1 MSMDKFFTR
10 EKSNEGIKLPLP
22 LPSGLPSGDHLVI
35 VGKYSDL
42 YRTNEADM
50 KRRAV
55 EICSKYPDDK
65 KKRTQLLLSLEI
77 EFLASLVIGW
87 SFEQE
92 FNKKNIEM
100 LLREAPQ
107 IMDLVD
113 KSVMNNSLFFF
124 RGKLDELFESCR
136 RTFELEKVPKG
147 SKTSIRKHLEQVKK
161 QTGNTPQQLRD
172 LPPPP
177 EELDHILDWY
187 YQVAGTSRLTWVE
200 LQAWSDITKTLL
212 KPYEAEAIMAIDR
225 IYWSVING

>member
-113 KSVMNNSLFFF
+113 KSVMNNSLFF
-124 RGKLDELFESCR
+124 GESSMNSSNPAEEPSSLKKSQKAQKLQSES
-136 RTFELEKVPKG
+136 
-147 SKTSIRKHLEQVKK
+147 
-161 QTGNTPQQLRD
+161 
-172 LPPPP
+172 
-177 EELDHILDWY
+177 
-187 YQVAGTSRLTWVE
+187 
-200 LQAWSDITKTLL
+200 TLN
-212 KPYEAEAIMAIDR
+212 K
-225 IYWSVING
+225 